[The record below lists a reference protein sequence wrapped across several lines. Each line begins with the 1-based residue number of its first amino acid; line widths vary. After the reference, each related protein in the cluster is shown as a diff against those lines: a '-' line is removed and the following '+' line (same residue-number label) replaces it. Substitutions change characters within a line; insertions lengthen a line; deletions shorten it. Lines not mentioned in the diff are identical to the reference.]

1 MVVHTF
7 EKKSRMSPHTKR
19 VLKKHLFVYAMLSVA
34 IIHFAI
40 FYVYVNLD
48 SFLLAF
54 KSQETGAWSLSNF
67 EYFFNNIAMGAQSD
81 ILMCLGNT
89 LIYFILGLVC
99 NLLSFLSAYFIYKK
113 IACWRFFRFMFVIPM
128 IVSQVVLVMIYKNL
142 LTANGP
148 IDMLWQSLFSSR
160 APSFLYDTRFNTWC
174 IVLFVIWT
182 SLGMNI
188 ILFSGAMNRIP
199 ESVIEYG
206 KIDGAKPMR
215 EMFQIVLPMIAPT
228 FGTIMLLSC
237 VSVFGASGPI
247 LLFYGNNAYE
257 TDTIQYWM
265 YRNVIVNQQFNIAS
279 AFGLILSICS
289 LPIFFLMNWLV
300 KKLPDDVAF

>member
-1 MVVHTF
+1 MSEKAI
-7 EKKSRMSPHTKR
+7 EKKARITPHTKR
-19 VLKKHLFVYAMLSVA
+19 VLKKHLFVYAMLAVA
-34 IIHFAI
+34 IVHFAI

-54 KSQETGAWSLSNF
+54 KEQGTDEWSLSNF
-67 EYFFNNIAMGAQSD
+67 RYFFNNISMGAQSD
-81 ILMCLGNT
+81 ILMCLSNT
-89 LIYFILGLVC
+89 MIYFVLGLIC
-99 NLLSFLSAYFIYKK
+99 NLLSFLLAYFIYKK
-113 IACWRFFRFMFVIPM
+113 IVCWRFFRFIFVIPM
-128 IVSQVVLVMIYKNL
+128 IVSGVVLVMIYKNL

-148 IDMLWQSLFSSR
+148 IDTVWQKLFSKR
-160 APSFLYDTRFNTWC
+160 APSFLYDTRYNTWC
-174 IVLFVIWT
+174 IVLFVLWT

-206 KIDGAKPMR
+206 KIDGVKPLR

-237 VSVFGASGPI
+237 INVFGATGPI
-247 LLFYGNNAYE
+247 LLFYGDNAYE
-257 TDTIQYWM
+257 TDTIEYWM
-265 YRNVIVNQQFNIAS
+265 YRNVIKNQQFNIAS
-279 AFGLILSICS
+279 AFGLILSVCS
-289 LPIFFLMNWLV
+289 LPIFLLMNWLI

>member
-1 MVVHTF
+1 
-7 EKKSRMSPHTKR
+7 
-19 VLKKHLFVYAMLSVA
+19 
-34 IIHFAI
+34 
-40 FYVYVNLD
+40 
-48 SFLLAF
+48 
-54 KSQETGAWSLSNF
+54 
-67 EYFFNNIAMGAQSD
+67 
-81 ILMCLGNT
+81 
-89 LIYFILGLVC
+89 
-99 NLLSFLSAYFIYKK
+99 
-113 IACWRFFRFMFVIPM
+113 
-128 IVSQVVLVMIYKNL
+128 
-142 LTANGP
+142 
-148 IDMLWQSLFSSR
+148 
-160 APSFLYDTRFNTWC
+160 
-174 IVLFVIWT
+174 
-182 SLGMNI
+182 MNI

-215 EMFQIVLPMIAPT
+215 EMFQIVLPMIAPAL
-228 FGTIMLLSC
+228 GTIMLLSC